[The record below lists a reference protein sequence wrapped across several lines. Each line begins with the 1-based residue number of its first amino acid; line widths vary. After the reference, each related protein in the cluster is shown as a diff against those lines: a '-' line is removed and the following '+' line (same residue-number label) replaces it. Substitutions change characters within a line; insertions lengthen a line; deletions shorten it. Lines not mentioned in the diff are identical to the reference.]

1 MKLNLKDVITVG
13 IFAALTAIL
22 SQLSF
27 KSPFSPV
34 SITLQTF
41 AVFLTAVILG
51 SRNGTISQIV
61 YILLG
66 IFGVPVF
73 ANFRGGLDVIMGPSG
88 GYIISFPI
96 AVLVIGLFM
105 ERKPDI
111 QVIGLAFLMTAG
123 TVIVYTVGTVWL
135 AAVLK
140 VSLSKALWLG
150 VIPFIPFDIVKI
162 AAAAVIGSRVR
173 KALLKAGLLH
183 IRPAAD

>member
-41 AVFLTAVILG
+41 AVFLTAAILG
-51 SRNGTISQIV
+51 SRNGTLAQIV

-66 IFGVPVF
+66 ISGVPVF
-73 ANFRGGLDVIMGPSG
+73 ANFRGGLDVILGPSG

-96 AVLVIGLFM
+96 IVLITGLFI
-105 ERKPDI
+105 EKKPGI
-111 QVIGLAFLMTAG
+111 QVKGMALLMTAG
-123 TVIVYTVGTVWL
+123 TAILYAAGTAWL

-140 VSLSKALWLG
+140 VSLHKALWLG